1 MAEISDS
8 GGGHGKKGG
17 KIRAKKMSTKIDMT
31 PMVDLAFLLL
41 TFFMLTTTFNKP
53 VTMELIMPDK
63 PKIDDVPP
71 EVNEKKVLTLVL
83 GKEDKIYWYIGIT
96 KPDVEVTDFSSAGV
110 RKIIRQYQQT
120 IDKLLVLI
128 KPGDE
133 SRYKNVV
140 DILDEMNISTVKRYA
155 LVDVDKHDLQLIKD
169 SGK

>member
-53 VTMELIMPDK
+53 VTMELIMPEK
-63 PKIDDVPP
+63 PSEKDPPP

-96 KPDVEVTDFSSAGV
+96 KPDVEVTDFSAAGV

-128 KPGDE
+128 KPSDE

-140 DILDEMNISTVKRYA
+140 DILDEMNISAVKRYA

>member
-1 MAEISDS
+1 MAEISES
-8 GGGHGKKGG
+8 QGKEKGG

-53 VTMELIMPDK
+53 VTMELILPEK
-63 PKIDDVPP
+63 PKDEKEKP
-71 EVNEKKVLTLVL
+71 EVNEKKVLSLVL
-83 GKEDKIYWYIGIT
+83 GKDDKIYWYIGIT
-96 KPDVEVTDFSSAGV
+96 KPDVEVTDFSANGV
-110 RKIIRQYQQT
+110 RKILRQYQQT

-128 KPGDE
+128 KPSDE

-140 DILDEMNISTVKRYA
+140 DILDEMNISNVKRYA
-155 LVDVDKHDLQLIKD
+155 LIDVDKHDLQLIKD

>member
-1 MAEISDS
+1 MAEIAEAQ
-8 GGGHGKKGG
+8 GKGG
-17 KIRAKKMSTKIDMT
+17 KGGKVRAKKMSTKIDMT

-53 VTMELIMPDK
+53 VTMELILPEK
-63 PKIDDVPP
+63 PKDEKERP
-71 EVNEKKVLTLVL
+71 EVNEKKVLSLIL

-96 KPDVEVTDFSSAGV
+96 KPEVAVTDFSATGV
-110 RKIIRQYQQT
+110 RKILREYSLS

-128 KPGDE
+128 KPTDE

-140 DILDEMNISTVKRYA
+140 DILDEMNISKVKRYA
-155 LVDVDKHDLQLIKD
+155 LIDVDKHDLQVIKD